1 MLSIDLCYYWGQSA
15 LITTTVKIAKCNL
28 GTQCTFSRTQ
38 AKGSR
43 YIPYYW
49 RLGLETGD
57 VAVGEGEGKVVVVM
71 QYTGGE
77 LHWPELTTKLPGS
90 FQGGRRGA
98 GRGAGRGQGGG
109 REGAAICWVHGVQG
123 RVQGGGSGC
132 RDVRGAGRCREVQEG
147 AGRCR
152 EVVRG
157 AGR

>member
-1 MLSIDLCYYWGQSA
+1 MLSIDLCYYWAQSA

-90 FQGGRRGA
+90 FQGGRRA
-98 GRGAGRGQGGG
+98 
-109 REGAAICWVHGVQG
+109 
-123 RVQGGGSGC
+123 
-132 RDVRGAGRCREVQEG
+132 
-147 AGRCR
+147 
-152 EVVRG
+152 
-157 AGR
+157 

>member
-1 MLSIDLCYYWGQSA
+1 M
-15 LITTTVKIAKCNL
+15 KIAKCNL

-109 REGAAICWVHGVQG
+109 REGAAICWVHGGAGKGAGRWFGVQGGEGVQG
-123 RVQGGGSGC
+123 REGCTVRCRAVQGGA
-132 RDVRGAGRCREVQEG
+132 VRCSELQWCAGRCSEVQ
-147 AGRCR
+147 
-152 EVVRG
+152 
-157 AGR
+157 

>member
-1 MLSIDLCYYWGQSA
+1 M
-15 LITTTVKIAKCNL
+15 KIAKCNL

-109 REGAAICWVHGVQG
+109 RDSGEGDGDFFFSLRGTKKIVRMLTFVATLQG
-123 RVQGGGSGC
+123 FN
-132 RDVRGAGRCREVQEG
+132 
-147 AGRCR
+147 
-152 EVVRG
+152 
-157 AGR
+157 